1 MTTKGTDV
9 QRLKG
14 WTARYEGR
22 DRAELPEVTSRMDV
36 AVSEG
41 QESATPNSTGR
52 FPGSEP
58 GNAPGKGYSQ
68 SLRQGADVT
77 YVNLGTLCRC
87 LGNEMRGPEPECG
100 QGAEPP

>member
-9 QRLKG
+9 QRLEG

-22 DRAELPEVTSRMDV
+22 DRAELLEVTSRMDV

-41 QESATPNSTGR
+41 QESVTPDNTGR
-52 FPGSEP
+52 FPGSEH

-87 LGNEMRGPEPECG
+87 LGNEMREPEPAYG